1 MDFRTFYN
9 AVIADI
15 TPQPWTYADQ
25 AGTTLTVV
33 PAGLSA
39 DPGCAEVNLRIEQ
52 ADASG
57 CAEFGITTPDS
68 KGVAEVGIMTGH
80 LPKLISALTEG
91 VPWEDT
97 RLSLGAAAVTP
108 GEAGVVVCVTE
119 WHAQGVEVAV
129 SMTLPPQQRLPLAS
143 ALRRALD
150 VAKSWED

>member
-15 TPQPWTYADQ
+15 TPQPWTYTDQ

-39 DPGCAEVNLRIEQ
+39 DPGCAEVNLRIQ
-52 ADASG
+52 RADATG

-68 KGVAEVGIMTGH
+68 TGVAEVGVTTTG
-80 LPKLISALTEG
+80 LPALIEALTEG
-91 VPWEDT
+91 APWEDA
-97 RLSLGAAAVTP
+97 RLPLGAAAVTP
-108 GEAGVVVCVTE
+108 GEAGVVVSVTE
-119 WHAQGVEVAV
+119 WHTADVQVSV

-143 ALRRALD
+143 ALARALD